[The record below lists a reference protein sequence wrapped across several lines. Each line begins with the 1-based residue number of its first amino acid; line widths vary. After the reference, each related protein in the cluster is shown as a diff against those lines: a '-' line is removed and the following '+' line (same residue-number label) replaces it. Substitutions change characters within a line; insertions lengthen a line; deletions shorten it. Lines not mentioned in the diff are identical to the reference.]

1 MVAVRGTLGR
11 LEFQRLLIIA
21 SEEKSKWVAG
31 ERRGLALPTWKE
43 KQQLSKEKGLGFGL

>member
-1 MVAVRGTLGR
+1 MAVRGTLGG

-31 ERRGLALPTWKE
+31 ERRGLALPTWEE
-43 KQQLSKEKGLGFGL
+43 KQQLSKEKGLGFEL